1 MRLDIEDL
9 SVGYGDKAVVR
20 SITFS
25 LASGEVLA
33 VLGANG
39 AGKTTLFR
47 SLLHFIQPLEGR
59 VLLDGRDTGELSR
72 RQLAAR
78 IAYVPQ
84 CHHCTFPYTV
94 SDIVTMGLNPHISRF
109 GEPTWKECGVV
120 AETLDLLGIGPLG
133 HRYYRNLSGGEKQL
147 VLIARALVQKPK
159 LMVMD
164 EPTASLDFANAV
176 TVLSQILRLKG
187 SDMALMITSH
197 SPRQARVYADRVLML
212 KDGGV
217 YRLGGPELLVD
228 EGVLHGLYGID
239 MDGIEDEKIR
249 EYIGRTA

>member
-9 SVGYGDKAVVR
+9 SVGYGDKAVLR
-20 SITFS
+20 SINFS

-39 AGKTTLFR
+39 TGKTTLFR
-47 SLLHFIQPLEGR
+47 SLLHFIQPLQGR
-59 VLLDGRDTGELSR
+59 VLLDGKDTGKLTR
-72 RQLAAR
+72 RQLAAH

-84 CHHCTFPYTV
+84 CHQCTFPYSV
-94 SDIVTMGLNPHISRF
+94 EDIVTMGLQPHIPRF
-109 GEPTWKECGVV
+109 GEPTKKDYMEV
-120 AETLDLLGIGPLG
+120 ADTLALLGIGHLG
-133 HRYYRNLSGGEKQL
+133 SRHYRKLSGGEKQL
-147 VLIARALVQKPK
+147 ALIARALVQKPK

-187 SDMALMITSH
+187 SDMALIITSH

-212 KDGGV
+212 KNGGV
-217 YRLGGPELLVD
+217 YRLGGVELLDD
-228 EGVLHGLYGID
+228 EVVLHGLYGID
-239 MDGIEDEKIR
+239 IDGIEEEKIR

>member
-1 MRLDIEDL
+1 MGLSIENL
-9 SVGYGDKAVVR
+9 SVGYGGKAVLR
-20 SITFS
+20 SVS
-25 LASGEVLA
+25 LSLEGGEALA

-47 SLLHFIQPLEGR
+47 SLLQFIAPLEGR
-59 VLLDGRDTGELSR
+59 VLLDGKDTGKLSR

-94 SDIVTMGLNPHISRF
+94 ADIVAMGLNPHIAGL
-109 GEPTWKECGVV
+109 GEPTKKHYDMVGDV
-120 AETLDLLGIGPLG
+120 LDLLGIGHLG
-133 HRYYRNLSGGEKQL
+133 HRYYRKLSGGEKQL
-147 VLIARALVQKPK
+147 VLIARALVQRPK

-176 TVLSQILRLKG
+176 TVLTQILRLKG

-197 SPRQARVYADRVLML
+197 SPRQAQVYADKVLML
-212 KDGGV
+212 KDGGT
-217 YRLGGPELLVD
+217 YRTGGAELLSD

-239 MDGIEDEKIR
+239 IADIEYEKIR
-249 EYIGRTA
+249 QYIGRTA

>member
-1 MRLDIEDL
+1 MGLSIENL
-9 SVGYGDKAVVR
+9 SVGYGGKAVLR
-20 SITFS
+20 SVS
-25 LASGEVLA
+25 LSLGGGEALA

-47 SLLHFIQPLEGR
+47 SLLHLIEPLTGR
-59 VLLDGRDTGELSR
+59 VMLDGRDTAKLSR
-72 RQLAAR
+72 KQLAAR

-94 SDIVTMGLNPHISRF
+94 MDIVAMGLNPHISRF
-109 GEPTWKECGVV
+109 GEPSKKDYGTV
-120 AETLDLLGIGPLG
+120 ADTLDLLGIGRLG
-133 HRYYRNLSGGEKQL
+133 SRYYRNLSGGEKQL
-147 VLIARALVQKPK
+147 ALIARALVQKPK

-197 SPRQARVYADRVLML
+197 SPRQAQVYADKVLML

-217 YRLGGPELLVD
+217 YRLGGVELFSD

-239 MDGIEDEKIR
+239 IDNIEDQRIR

>member
-1 MRLDIEDL
+1 MDLSIENL
-9 SVGYGDKAVVR
+9 SVGYGEKTVLR
-20 SITFS
+20 SVS
-25 LASGEVLA
+25 LRLSGGEALA

-47 SLLHFIQPLEGR
+47 SLLHFIEPLEGR
-59 VLLDGRDTGELSR
+59 VLLDGRDTGALSR

-78 IAYVPQ
+78 VAYVPQ
-84 CHHCTFPYTV
+84 CHHCTFPYSV
-94 SDIVTMGLNPHISRF
+94 ADIVAMGCHPHIPRF
-109 GEPTWKECGVV
+109 SEPSAKEYAMVT
-120 AETLDLLGIGPLG
+120 ETLELLGIRHLG
-133 HRYYRNLSGGEKQL
+133 GRYYRSLSGGEKQL
-147 VLIARALVQKPK
+147 ALIARALVQRPR

-176 TVLSQILRLKG
+176 TVLTQILRLKG
-187 SDMALMITSH
+187 SDMGLIITSH
-197 SPRQARVYADRVLML
+197 SPRQARVYADSVLML

-217 YRLGGPELLVD
+217 YLQGGPELLDD

-239 MDGIEDEKIR
+239 IDGIEDDRIR